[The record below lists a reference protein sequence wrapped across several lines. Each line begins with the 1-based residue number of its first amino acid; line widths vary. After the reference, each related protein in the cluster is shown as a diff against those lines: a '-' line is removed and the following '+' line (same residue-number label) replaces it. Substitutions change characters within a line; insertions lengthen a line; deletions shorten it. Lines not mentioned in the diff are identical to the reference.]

1 MEVLT
6 SDNLVSTL
14 PEDLVTAMLANFT
27 GVTSVG
33 SGIYAVDCSQTSLSG
48 TLDFGF
54 GNTIINVPFHQ
65 FVSNRSL
72 CFAPQSLLSPDF
84 LSISWF

>member
-1 MEVLT
+1 
-6 SDNLVSTL
+6 VSTL
-14 PEDLVTAMLANFT
+14 PEDFVTATLANLP
-27 GVTSVG
+27 GVTSLG
-33 SGIYAVDCSQTSLSG
+33 SGIYTVDFSQTSLSG

-84 LSISWF
+84 LSIL